1 MCAVFQLGFCE
12 VSCIDMSFVSHSF
25 MRSSKGLTKG
35 ELRIAWEL
43 GGQEGVGA
51 RVGVMTREG

>member
-35 ELRIAWEL
+35 ELRIAWEWAVKK
-43 GGQEGVGA
+43 G
-51 RVGVMTREG
+51 